1 MLVLPPNKSENTM
14 KKLVMILALAAA
26 TVGVQAQDKDHK
38 DHKTPQERAQL
49 QTGRMT
55 KELSLTTEQAAKVEA
70 INLKYANEFEAK
82 RADQKKEREAKR
94 AEGKAIRDAHD
105 AELKAVLTPEQYT
118 QWQAKKEAMK
128 AKQVEKRKSTHEMK
142 KSE

>member
-1 MLVLPPNKSENTM
+1 MLVLPPNKPENTM
-14 KKLVMILALAAA
+14 KKLVMMLALAAA

-38 DHKTPQERAQL
+38 TPQERAQM

-82 RADQKKEREAKR
+82 RADQKKEREAVR
-94 AEGKAIRDAHD
+94 AEGKSIRDAHD